1 MKRLIAILLII
12 PVIIALGGCF
22 LLRSSGSSQRKTIT
36 TYFDDIDENVEVVAA
51 RVWSQSEDKDGF
63 VIIEAN
69 EEDLDELVEE
79 INKTRLSLHFAHT
92 DYFYKGFYGLELT
105 LSDGTYL
112 IYDCTSLDHTE
123 TPFDEKENRYD
134 SIRDYYLE
142 DVNKDFWERIA
153 PYFPGMNTGRFSY
166 GW

>member
-79 INKTRLSLHFAHT
+79 INEDPPVSSFRAHRLL
-92 DYFYKGFYGLELT
+92 L
-105 LSDGTYL
+105 
-112 IYDCTSLDHTE
+112 
-123 TPFDEKENRYD
+123 
-134 SIRDYYLE
+134 
-142 DVNKDFWERIA
+142 
-153 PYFPGMNTGRFSY
+153 
-166 GW
+166 